1 MKVHFRGGPKDRK
14 RMIVDGEPVA
24 FEVVKPNY
32 GIAYSVDTHSPLAV
46 APAPVRGR
54 YSRTM
59 QPTKKGVY
67 YFVWMGW
74 DE

>member
-1 MKVHFRGGPKDRK
+1 MEMEGD
-14 RMIVDGEPVA
+14 PVA
-24 FEVVKPNY
+24 FEVIKPNY
-32 GIAYSVDTHSPLAV
+32 RVAYSVQTHGPRTLADDTI
-46 APAPVRGR
+46 RGI

-59 QPTKKGVY
+59 RPTKKGVY

>member
-1 MKVHFRGGPKDRK
+1 MKAHFRGGPHDRK
-14 RMIVDGEPVA
+14 RMEMEGDPVA

-32 GIAYSVDTHSPLAV
+32 TMQYDVSVPGPVSVMDSTIRGI
-46 APAPVRGR
+46 

-59 QPTKKGVY
+59 RPTKKGVY